1 MGSVLANIFGGRNDE
16 DEEEAAEQQ
25 ALDRWRPE
33 LVVQQQTTKKRI
45 QQQASEESLGSAQQ
59 SDGESI
65 ASSVSR
71 LDEGEAEEAAKK
83 EKAEADAAAAADK
96 VGEQQ
101 EKGSQD
107 GSELDGDGSESEDE
121 DEEDEANAKKEDA
134 RRKRKIIVR
143 MEFEPLLSLHEPLN
157 TVLEEPAELFASGK
171 KGKKNQRLEQAAIED
186 ANSNFRAKSKAAASW
201 MLDIG
206 LEDCLLTEL
215 STSIGEEV
223 DELRFALEQ
232 SKRFSIDDD
241 NVVRRTLVQ
250 KLLDIMESDI
260 ETMAEIMDRLAGE
273 AEEAGIRM
281 AVRDSLGELKIRTA
295 NDVELIERV
304 DPEEDLRARHEEEKL
319 IRSKEKEER
328 KKEQQKRRKK
338 KAAEGEEDDEDE
350 SSDEDGGVNSKADKK
365 VLAFRRVQV
374 QRKIEEF
381 LKAYTKGQNLIKINA
396 KGRRYSRRV
405 YIDTSKRALVIQ
417 GANGPKFFP
426 FASMKEVD
434 LETRT
439 TKEGRVETLVI
450 MAIEKGGRIVKEL
463 TLAFPDQAKA
473 NAFVNCVTLFSLA
486 LRRETK

>member
-1 MGSVLANIFGGRNDE
+1 MGSILSNLLGGD
-16 DEEEAAEQQ
+16 DDAEEEAAEAA
-25 ALDRWRPE
+25 ALDRWRPD
-33 LVVQQQTTKKRI
+33 LVQAVQTVKKRI
-45 QQQASEESLGSAQQ
+45 QAQASEDSLGSAQQ

-71 LDEGEAEEAAKK
+71 LDEGAAEEEKK
-83 EKAEADAAAAADK
+83 KAEGEDAAAAAAGD
-96 VGEQQ
+96 QQ

-107 GSELDGDGSESEDE
+107 GSEMEGDGSESEDE

-134 RRKRKIIVR
+134 RRKKKIIVR

-171 KGKKNQRLEQAAIED
+171 KGMKNTRMEQAAIED
-186 ANSNFRAKSKAAASW
+186 ANSNFRAKAKAAGSW

-206 LEDCLLTEL
+206 LEDCLLQEL
-215 STSIGEEV
+215 ATAIGEEP
-223 DELRFALEQ
+223 DDLRFALEQ
-232 SKRFSIDDD
+232 SKRFYVDDD
-241 NVVRRTLVQ
+241 GVVRRTLVQ
-250 KLLDIMESDI
+250 RLLDIMESDI
-260 ETMAEIMDRLAGE
+260 ETMAEVLDRLYGE

-304 DPEEDLRARHEEEKL
+304 DPEEDLRARREEEKL
-319 IRSKEKEER
+319 IRAKEKEER

-338 KAAEGEEDDEDE
+338 KSADDEGAEDDE
-350 SSDEDGGVNSKADKK
+350 SSDEEGGVNNKADKK
-365 VLAFRRVQV
+365 ALAFRRVQV

-381 LKAYTKGQNLIKINA
+381 LKAYTKGQNLVKINA
-396 KGRRYSRRV
+396 KGSRYGRRV

-439 TKEGRVETLVI
+439 TKEGKVETLVI

-463 TLAFPDQAKA
+463 TLAFPDQTKA

-486 LRRETK
+486 LRKEAR